1 MVENL
6 EGLFVILPKKI
17 ELQVKHQGD
26 HGKFLNLD
34 ITIKEGTLLYK
45 SFDKRESFPFSF
57 VRLRHIE
64 SNIPQNTFYFAIKG
78 EFLRIARSIL
88 CLRDFKPKAKKF
100 LERMKK

>member
-26 HGKFLNLD
+26 HGKFLNLN
-34 ITIKEGTLLYK
+34 IKEGTLLYK
-45 SFDKRESFPFSF
+45 SFDKRESFPFSI
-57 VRLRHIE
+57 VRLRHIG
-64 SNIPQNTFYFAIKG
+64 SNIPQNAFYFAIKG